1 LVGESDM
8 DLGIQGKTALVA
20 AASDGLGKAVAIR
33 LAAEGANIVI
43 CARNPERIEAALQEI
58 KGVNSDIDVNG
69 FVTDLGSAED
79 IKKLGDQLSEKQ
91 LGIDILVNNAGGPP
105 PGFCDDIE
113 DRQWQQAFDLTMM
126 SAVRLSRLVLA
137 HMRTRQWG
145 RIINITSYSVKQPMP
160 QMVLSNSIRMS
171 VVGWAKTLSN
181 EVACEGI
188 TVNNVCPGWTRTG
201 RVDQLLKARALE
213 ARVMPEEIEQSLIA
227 AIPSKRIGEVNELA
241 DVVAFLASARAS
253 YVTGTTLPVD
263 GGAVNAAM

>member
-1 LVGESDM
+1 M

-20 AASDGLGKAVAIR
+20 AASDGLGRAVALR
-33 LAAEGANIVI
+33 LAVEGANIVI
-43 CARNPERIEAALQEI
+43 CARNSARIQGAIEEI
-58 KGVNSDIDVNG
+58 KLVNSDVQVCG
-69 FVTDLGSAED
+69 FKTDLSSAD
-79 IKKLGDQLSEKQ
+79 AITQLGDQLRNKNI
-91 LGIDILVNNAGGPP
+91 GIDILVNNAGGPP

-113 DRQWQQAFDLTMM
+113 DKQWQQAFDLTMM
-126 SAVRLSRLVLA
+126 SAVRLTRLVLA
-137 HMRTRQWG
+137 HMRSQQWG
-145 RIINITSYSVKQPMP
+145 RIINIASYSVKQPMP

-213 ARVMPEEIEQSLIA
+213 TGVEPEQIEQSLITN
-227 AIPSKRIGEVNELA
+227 IPSKRMGEVNEFA

-263 GGAVNAAM
+263 GGAVSAAM

>member
-1 LVGESDM
+1 M

-20 AASDGLGKAVAIR
+20 AASDGLGKAVALR

-43 CARNPERIEAALQEI
+43 CARNPGRLQAAVQEI
-58 KGVNSDIDVNG
+58 RATNAAVHVNG
-69 FVTDLGSAED
+69 FEADLGSADD
-79 IKKLGDQLSEKQ
+79 ISQLGDQLRKNQ

-126 SAVRLSRLVLA
+126 SAVRLSRLALE

-201 RVDQLLKARALE
+201 RVEQLLKARARESHLE
-213 ARVMPEEIEQSLIA
+213 PEEIEQALIA
-227 AIPSKRIGEVNELA
+227 AIPSKRIGEVDELA

-263 GGAVNAAM
+263 GGAVSAAM

>member
-1 LVGESDM
+1 M

-43 CARNPERIEAALQEI
+43 CARNPERIRAAVQEI
-58 KGVNSDIDVNG
+58 KCINLDVHVSG
-69 FVTDLGSAED
+69 FEADLGSAED
-79 IKKLGDQLSEKQ
+79 IKRLGDQLRDRK
-91 LGIDILVNNAGGPP
+91 LAIDILVNNAGGPP
-105 PGFCDDIE
+105 PGFFDDIE
-113 DRQWQQAFDLTMM
+113 DSQWQQAFDLTMM
-126 SAVRLSRLVLA
+126 SAVRLTRLVLA
-137 HMRTRQWG
+137 HMRSRQWG
-145 RIINITSYSVKQPMP
+145 RVINITSYSVKQPMP

-181 EVACEGI
+181 EVACDGI

-201 RVDQLLKARALE
+201 RVDQLLKARARE
-213 ARVMPEEIEQSLIA
+213 ARVEPEEIEESLIA
-227 AIPSKRIGEVNELA
+227 AIPSRRIGEVGELA

-263 GGAVNAAM
+263 GGAVSAAM

>member
-1 LVGESDM
+1 M

-20 AASDGLGKAVAIR
+20 AASDGLGKAVALR
-33 LAAEGANIVI
+33 LAVEGVNIVI
-43 CARNPERIEAALQEI
+43 CARNSARIQAAIEEI
-58 KGVNSDIDVNG
+58 KLVNSDVQVSG
-69 FVTDLGSAED
+69 FETDLSSADD
-79 IKKLGDQLSEKQ
+79 ITQLGDQLRSKQ

-126 SAVRLSRLVLA
+126 SAVRLTRLVLA
-137 HMRTRQWG
+137 HMRSRQWG
-145 RIINITSYSVKQPMP
+145 RIINIASYSVKQPMP

-181 EVACEGI
+181 EVASEGI

-201 RVDQLLKARALE
+201 RVDQLLKARARE
-213 ARVMPEEIEQSLIA
+213 TGVTPEDIEQALMA
-227 AIPSKRIGEVNELA
+227 DIPSKRMGEVNELA

-263 GGAVNAAM
+263 GGAVSAAM